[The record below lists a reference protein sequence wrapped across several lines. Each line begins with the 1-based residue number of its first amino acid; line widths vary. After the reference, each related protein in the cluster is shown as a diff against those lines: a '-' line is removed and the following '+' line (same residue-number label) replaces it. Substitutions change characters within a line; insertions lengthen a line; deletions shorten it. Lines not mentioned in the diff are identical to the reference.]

1 MSVCLDI
8 LVSVQRY
15 SLTNVFLSGLHRSL
29 GLTLLAV
36 AKGRFP
42 LSTKEGSDSGGESDS
57 LSASPSSPPKV
68 VGGAAGYWA
77 MIKAICD
84 DEPPR
89 AGSSFSTDF
98 NDFIDSCLK
107 KDPNARLSSKDLLAT
122 PFIQKNV
129 SCLKLSGSDMNM
141 RHRLDGHSDVHV
153 PADKDHSSS
162 NSNDNRTKQSGAE
175 DKTPECRAR
184 EASPSEAVHSTQTT
198 PTAVPPSPLTTR
210 LTNAAITRRTS
221 QDMAFEASPTNAMRK
236 AMIEADP
243 AVANGNGGN
252 SQHGMSAFS
261 SASVQA
267 GCIPEETEESLIDGS
282 QAANEVIV
290 AIRLEHLDR
299 VLDRIAHRLEANR
312 RHSQRMRAGGVDE
325 DEDDEYDDTREADLA
340 DVQQYT
346 DEFREVQDD
355 ALIKA
360 HDSVD
365 SMDRLLQY
373 KDAEPSPPPLQ
384 LPAKKFASRKQDNLV
399 PDLAADAK
407 HVGPAAGADSHKGE
421 KPDSKMLS
429 HEGPEAKHHPPAGAA
444 MAVRESGTAAPER
457 LAIAVEE
464 KHHASHHS
472 ILKVRDMQCSDN
484 NAIDAVLLMVVAILM
499 YLGYICVY

>member
-1 MSVCLDI
+1 M
-8 LVSVQRY
+8 SVQRLY
-15 SLTNVFLSGLHRSL
+15 GFADVFLSCLHRSL

-84 DEPPR
+84 VEPPR

-162 NSNDNRTKQSGAE
+162 NSNASKAKQSGAE
-175 DKTPECRAR
+175 DKMPERRAR

-243 AVANGNGGN
+243 AVTNGNGGN
-252 SQHGMSAFS
+252 GSNHQHGMSAFS

-325 DEDDEYDDTREADLA
+325 DEDDEYDDTRDADLA
-340 DVQQYT
+340 DVEQYT

-373 KDAEPSPPPLQ
+373 KDAEPSPPALQ

-407 HVGPAAGADSHKGE
+407 PVGPAAGAESHKGE

-429 HEGPEAKHHPPAGAA
+429 HEGREAKHHPPAGAA
-444 MAVRESGTAAPER
+444 TAVRESGTAAPEG

-464 KHHASHHS
+464 KQHASHHS
-472 ILKVRDMQCSDN
+472 ILKVGNIQYSAVIIMLLMQC
-484 NAIDAVLLMVVAILM
+484 
-499 YLGYICVY
+499 Y